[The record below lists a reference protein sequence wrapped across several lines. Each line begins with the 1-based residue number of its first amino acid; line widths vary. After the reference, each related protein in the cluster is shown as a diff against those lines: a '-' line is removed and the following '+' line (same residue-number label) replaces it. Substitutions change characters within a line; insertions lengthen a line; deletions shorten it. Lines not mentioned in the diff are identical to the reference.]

1 MVEGLIKSLDEPDK
15 KLDEIW
21 AEESEN
27 RPTGLI
33 ETKHNETA
41 SRTTSLRFLNSGIC
55 VLTPDLPDLDKRADM
70 TRSAGLFMAVALI
83 CAVDG
88 YCDVYKWTDA
98 EGRVHY
104 GDTPDESSRAQT
116 I

>member
-1 MVEGLIKSLDEPDK
+1 
-15 KLDEIW
+15 
-21 AEESEN
+21 
-27 RPTGLI
+27 
-33 ETKHNETA
+33 
-41 SRTTSLRFLNSGIC
+41 
-55 VLTPDLPDLDKRADM
+55 
-70 TRSAGLFMAVALI
+70 MAVALI